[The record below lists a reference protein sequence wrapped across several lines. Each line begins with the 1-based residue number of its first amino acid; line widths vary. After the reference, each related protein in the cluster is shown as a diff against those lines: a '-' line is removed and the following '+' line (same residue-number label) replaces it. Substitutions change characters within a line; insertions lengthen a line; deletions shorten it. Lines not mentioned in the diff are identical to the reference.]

1 MIVGDGTASYQLA
14 SLQFKLS
21 LQLLHL
27 ISQKVSCQVERIQ
40 SKGSKIP
47 MCVLPSMNGV
57 LRMQE
62 LQYLNIAI
70 NNITRIEN
78 LHRCESLTRL
88 DLTMNFVD
96 KSALGSV
103 DNLCGLIFLREL
115 HLLGNP
121 CTQWSL
127 YREYVIAM
135 LPQLQLLVRHKLKG
149 DVWLLASLIILSL
162 AVQCCQ

>member
-1 MIVGDGTASYQLA
+1 M
-14 SLQFKLS
+14 
-21 LQLLHL
+21 
-27 ISQKVSCQVERIQ
+27 
-40 SKGSKIP
+40 
-47 MCVLPSMNGV
+47 LPSMNSV

-96 KSALGSV
+96 KSALGSI
-103 DNLCGLIFLREL
+103 DNLRGLIFLREL

-121 CTQWSL
+121 CTQWTL

-135 LPQLQLLVRHKLKG
+135 LPQLQLLVRYKLRG
-149 DVWLLASLIILSL
+149 DACVLASLIILSL
-162 AVQCCQ
+162 PVQCCY

>member
-1 MIVGDGTASYQLA
+1 MPV
-14 SLQFKLS
+14 
-21 LQLLHL
+21 
-27 ISQKVSCQVERIQ
+27 
-40 SKGSKIP
+40 
-47 MCVLPSMNGV
+47 CVLPSTYSV

-96 KSALGSV
+96 KSALGSIN
-103 DNLCGLIFLREL
+103 NLRGLIFLREL

-121 CTQWSL
+121 CTKWSL

-149 DVWLLASLIILSL
+149 DACVLASLIMLSL
-162 AVQCCQ
+162 AVQCC